1 MATENLVTA
10 INCID
15 GRVHIPVINWLKAS
29 FDAEFVDHITEPGAD
44 KVLAGGSADVL
55 EAVKQKV
62 LISVNAHNS
71 KTVAVV
77 GHHDCAANP
86 VSEAQHKQHI
96 GEAVVTAQSW
106 DLPVQVI
113 GLWVNSEWQVEVVSP
128 IEGD

>member
-1 MATENLVTA
+1 MATEKFVTA

-15 GRVHIPVINWLKAS
+15 GRAHRPVRDWLKAS
-29 FDAEFVDHITEPGAD
+29 FDAEFVDRITEPGAD
-44 KVLAGGSADVL
+44 KALASGSADVI
-55 EAVKQKV
+55 EAVKQQV

-86 VSEAQHKQHI
+86 VSEAQHKQDI
-96 GEAVVTAQSW
+96 GEAVATVQSW

-128 IEGD
+128 IEGE

>member
-1 MATENLVTA
+1 MATEKFVTA

-15 GRVHIPVINWLKAS
+15 GRAHYPVRIWLKDS
-29 FDAEFVDHITEPGAD
+29 FDAEFVDRITEPGAD
-44 KVLAGGSADVL
+44 KLLASGPADVI
-55 EAVKQKV
+55 EAIKQKV

-71 KTVAVV
+71 ETVAIV

-86 VSEAQHKQHI
+86 VSEAQHRQDI
-96 GEAVVTAQSW
+96 GEAMATAQSW

-128 IEGD
+128 NLRK